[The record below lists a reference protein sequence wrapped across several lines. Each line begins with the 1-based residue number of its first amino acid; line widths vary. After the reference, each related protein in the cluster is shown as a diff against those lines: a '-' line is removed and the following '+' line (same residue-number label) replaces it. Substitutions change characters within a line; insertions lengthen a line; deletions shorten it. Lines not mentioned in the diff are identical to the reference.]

1 MFRTIID
8 WLNSVQSGFQEASY
22 NAIQTLAFVSPET
35 VLPRIYDQLYADL
48 DPASV
53 RDLTDDDFSIWRT
66 PEGTA
71 YVDGVMYS
79 SAIEPI

>member
-1 MFRTIID
+1 MQ
-8 WLNSVQSGFQEASY
+8 NGFQEASY

-35 VLPRIYDQLYADL
+35 VLPRIYDQLCADL

-53 RDLTDDDFSIWRT
+53 KDLTDDDFGIWRT

-79 SAIEPI
+79 LAIEHI